1 MSDDYVKAAPLC
13 EKHQPNGGT
22 RGMCVICAGE
32 SLQHALSRISY
43 ACEPPNEMQCSSF
56 DVHMDETAVVTQVVA
71 QAERIRVLEGE
82 VARMKTVPMKYR
94 RMEFNAQLQ
103 HENATLT
110 ERIRVLRDA
119 LEKLTACKAVEIR
132 LRQLHEMGHG
142 TDYDQHR
149 QQFADAWMKARAV
162 LERTQ

>member
-1 MSDDYVKAAPLC
+1 MMRSTETKLRAEIEQVWMILRTERAA
-13 EKHQPNGGT
+13 
-22 RGMCVICAGE
+22 A
-32 SLQHALSRISY
+32 A
-43 ACEPPNEMQCSSF
+43 
-56 DVHMDETAVVTQVVA
+56 A
-71 QAERIRVLEGE
+71 QAERVRVLEGE
-82 VARMKTVPMKYR
+82 VTRLKTMPMKYR

-149 QQFADAWMKARAV
+149 QQFADAWMKARAA